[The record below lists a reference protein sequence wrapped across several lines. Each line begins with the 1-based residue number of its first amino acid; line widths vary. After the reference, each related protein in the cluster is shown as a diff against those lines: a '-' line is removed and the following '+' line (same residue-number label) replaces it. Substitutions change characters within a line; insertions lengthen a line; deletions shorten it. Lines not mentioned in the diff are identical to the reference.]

1 MPSLTADRTNIC
13 YIYLSLSL
21 SRSLKRCVLVGVNF
35 AITIAIT
42 MATAT
47 ATILSNI
54 DMPLLLQTGM
64 CIHRSRTNG
73 RIDALLSH
81 SVILPFK
88 RSWQLSAETRC
99 SACFCC
105 LTAAVSTIRH
115 RGDPKALKSR
125 SMFITSYSQCHIR
138 YKVHITHRYKAQ
150 TIWRWTEITYY
161 HEVLI
166 ISTTTKYYQ

>member
-1 MPSLTADRTNIC
+1 MLQLACRPFTSLALSVRQRTNNICLNSDFSGKLRLQVFSTDMCYQSRMIHITDCNHPRSRLFCIKDRTLSNSRVLNAMPRSQQTTQ
-13 YIYLSLSL
+13 IYDLSISLSLSL
-21 SRSLKRCVLVGVNF
+21 KLCVLVGVTF

-88 RSWQLSAETRC
+88 RS
-99 SACFCC
+99 
-105 LTAAVSTIRH
+105 
-115 RGDPKALKSR
+115 
-125 SMFITSYSQCHIR
+125 
-138 YKVHITHRYKAQ
+138 
-150 TIWRWTEITYY
+150 
-161 HEVLI
+161 
-166 ISTTTKYYQ
+166 

>member
-1 MPSLTADRTNIC
+1 MPCLAHSRPHK
-13 YIYLSLSL
+13 YMIYLSLSISLSL

-54 DMPLLLQTGM
+54 DMPLVLQTGI
-64 CIHRSRTNG
+64 CIDRSRTSV

-81 SVILPFK
+81 YVTFLFK
-88 RSWQLSAETRC
+88 RSGELSAETSC
-99 SACFCC
+99 SECFCC
-105 LTAAVSTIRH
+105 RTAAVSNIRH

-125 SMFITSYSQCHIR
+125 SMLITHYSQCHIR
-138 YKVHITHRYKAQ
+138 YTVHITHISKAQ
-150 TIWRWTEITYY
+150 TI
-161 HEVLI
+161 
-166 ISTTTKYYQ
+166 

>member
-1 MPSLTADRTNIC
+1 MPCLAHSRPHK
-13 YIYLSLSL
+13 YMIYLSLSISL
-21 SRSLKRCVLVGVNF
+21 SRSLKRCVLVGVTF

-64 CIHRSRTNG
+64 CIPRSRRNG

-81 SVILPFK
+81 YVTFLFK
-88 RSWQLSAETRC
+88 RSGKLSAETSC

-125 SMFITSYSQCHIR
+125 SMLITYYSQCHIR
-138 YKVHITHRYKAQ
+138 YTVHITHRSKAQ
-150 TIWRWTEITYY
+150 TI
-161 HEVLI
+161 
-166 ISTTTKYYQ
+166 

>member
-1 MPSLTADRTNIC
+1 MPCLAHSRPHK
-13 YIYLSLSL
+13 YMIYLSLSISL
-21 SRSLKRCVLVGVNF
+21 SRSLKRCVLVGVTF

-64 CIHRSRTNG
+64 CIARSRTNG

-81 SVILPFK
+81 SVTFPFK
-88 RSWQLSAETRC
+88 RSGKLSAETSC

-125 SMFITSYSQCHIR
+125 SVFITYYNQCHIR

-150 TIWRWTEITYY
+150 TI
-161 HEVLI
+161 
-166 ISTTTKYYQ
+166 

>member
-1 MPSLTADRTNIC
+1 MCSQSRLIPIMDWNHPRSRLFFITDRTLSNSRLLNAMPRSQQTTQIHD
-13 YIYLSLSL
+13 ISISLSLSL
-21 SRSLKRCVLVGVNF
+21 SLPLSLQLCVLVGVTF
-35 AITIAIT
+35 PITIAIT

-88 RSWQLSAETRC
+88 RS
-99 SACFCC
+99 
-105 LTAAVSTIRH
+105 
-115 RGDPKALKSR
+115 
-125 SMFITSYSQCHIR
+125 
-138 YKVHITHRYKAQ
+138 
-150 TIWRWTEITYY
+150 
-161 HEVLI
+161 
-166 ISTTTKYYQ
+166 